1 MGILQLGPL
10 NIKYEWLLLLLA
22 GLTTYFVL
30 RVMLKNKNFQKEFID
45 VVMNVTILS
54 VLIYK
59 FSIILFRPKLIFEN
73 PIALLYFDGGT
84 KGLVL
89 ALISG
94 VAYLFW
100 KVRKMKWGYVDFM
113 KGVIYTAISLL
124 LSFWLFRTL
133 LILVL

>member
-1 MGILQLGPL
+1 M
-10 NIKYEWLLLLLA
+10 LLLA

-30 RVMLKNKNFQKEFID
+30 RIMLKNKNFQKEFID
-45 VVMNVTILS
+45 AATNVTILS
-54 VLIYK
+54 FLIYK

-89 ALISG
+89 ALMIG

-100 KVRKMKWGYVDFM
+100 KVRKMKWSKVDFV
-113 KGVIYTAISLL
+113 KGVIYTTISFL
-124 LSFWLFRTL
+124 LSYWLLRTL
-133 LILVL
+133 LILAL